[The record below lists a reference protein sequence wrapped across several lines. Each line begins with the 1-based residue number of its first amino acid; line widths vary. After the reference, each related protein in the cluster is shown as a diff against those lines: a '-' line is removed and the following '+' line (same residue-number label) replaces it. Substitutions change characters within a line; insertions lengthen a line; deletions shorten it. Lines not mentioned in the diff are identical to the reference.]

1 MSRENSLWQKILRGT
16 KLIINSLRT
25 LTSLIFLL
33 VFVTAVGG
41 LTGALTAN
49 KPPPL
54 DQKTALLLAPQGML
68 VDQKTFIEP
77 LTEIFNETLA
87 NRNETL
93 VRDVIRAVDA
103 AANDPKI
110 THLILNLNYLEG
122 GGLTKLAEI
131 GNALKRFKSKNKP
144 IIAYADYFL
153 QQDYYLAAHADEIIL
168 DPMGFVELVGFG
180 AYRSY
185 FADAIEKLEIS
196 ANVVRVGAYKSAVEP
211 FIENKMSDQV
221 REETRRWIGS
231 LWRFYT
237 DEVETLRGLETGEID
252 KVIDQIIPLTRK
264 TKGDVAEMVLNH
276 GLVDRLASRTELE
289 DYLNQLSPDEEGVL
303 RNIDLLGYL
312 YHVDKRNTKTP
323 TLAIDKVAVIVA
335 KGEIFDGEQPE
346 GTIGGDTLA
355 EMLAA
360 TRNDSD
366 VAAIVLRIDSPGGSA
381 FASEVIRDAISA
393 IREAD
398 IPLVVSM
405 GSVAASGGY
414 WIAAEAD
421 RILAMPT
428 SITGS
433 IGIYAL
439 LPTFERSLK
448 SLGITSDGVGTSR
461 LAGTGSIDRA
471 LTDEARDYLQ
481 LALEHGYESF
491 LNLVAKGRDMDINSV
506 AELAGGRIWTGR
518 EAFQLGLID
527 QVGDLKEAI
536 VVAAELADLQ
546 EYQIDFRQRPMD
558 VFERLAMQLSDA
570 SNPNVGIFPFQLKLN
585 SHMPKAL
592 VNATESIRLFQE
604 LNDPRGIY
612 LYCAECLL

>member
-1 MSRENSLWQKILRGT
+1 MSRENSLWQKLLRGT

-33 VFVTAVGG
+33 VFVTAIGG
-41 LTGALTAN
+41 LMGALTGN

-54 DQKTALLLAPQGML
+54 DEKTALLLAPQGML

-93 VRDVIRAVDA
+93 VRDVIRAIDA

-131 GNALKRFKSKNKP
+131 GNALKRFKSKSKP
-144 IIAYADYFL
+144 VIAYADYFL

-196 ANVVRVGAYKSAVEP
+196 ANVVRVGTYKSAVEP

-237 DEVETLRGLETGEID
+237 DEVETLRGLETGGID

-264 TKGDVAEMVLNH
+264 TKGDVAKMVLDN

-289 DYLNQLSPDEEGVL
+289 DYLNQLSPDKEGVL
-303 RNIDLLGYL
+303 RSIDLLGYL
-312 YHVDKRNTKTP
+312 YHVDKQSTKT
-323 TLAIDKVAVIVA
+323 TTVAIDKVAVIVA

-355 EMLAA
+355 EILAA
-360 TRNDSD
+360 TKNDSD

-393 IREAD
+393 IREENV
-398 IPLVVSM
+398 PLVVSM

-471 LTDEARDYLQ
+471 LTDEAREYLQ

-491 LNLVAKGRDMDINSV
+491 LNLVANGRDMDIDSV
-506 AELAGGRIWTGR
+506 AELAEGRIWTGR

-527 QVGDLKEAI
+527 QVGDLREAI

-558 VFERLAMQLSDA
+558 VFEKLAMQLSDA
-570 SNPNVGIFPFQLKLN
+570 SDPHIGFFPFQLKLN

-592 VNATESIRLFQE
+592 VNATQSIKLFQK

-612 LYCAECLL
+612 MYCAECLL